1 MARLAIIGTGMVGA
15 SLGLAIKQAKVKD
28 LEIVGTDLERR
39 HANQAKNM
47 GAVDR
52 TSGSMVGAV
61 DGAQVVV
68 IATPVMAIK
77 EVMEI
82 IGPSLEPG
90 CLVTDTGS
98 SKGVVLEWADEILPS
113 RVNFVGGDPIISN
126 GGSGPEGATADA
138 FNNRPYCI
146 IPSRKA
152 SQSHVQTLTDLIRTI
167 GGKPYY
173 IDIAEHDSFVGA
185 VDQLPTLLGV
195 ALVSCTSQ
203 SPSWDDIAQVAS
215 HQYREMTKPAALD
228 PQSTSDSVL
237 SNQEG
242 VVSWI
247 DSFIGH
253 LYEVRKILTEH
264 EDKDAALRE
273 LFYQAAHQRARWM
286 AGAVSP
292 EMRFNS
298 NRERPPTAMEAMG
311 RMFTGDPSAQ
321 KKIFGRSITGDR
333 TSDGDKRRR

>member
-15 SLGLAIKQAKVKD
+15 SFGLAIKQAKVKD

-52 TSGSMVGAV
+52 TSSSMVGAV
-61 DGAQVVV
+61 DRAQVVV
-68 IATPVMAIK
+68 IATPVMAIR

-113 RVNFVGGDPIISN
+113 TVNFVGGDPIIGN
-126 GGSGPEGATADA
+126 DGSGPEAATAEA

-237 SNQEG
+237 SNPEG

-253 LYEVRKILTEH
+253 LYEVRKILTDH

-273 LFYQAAHQRARWM
+273 LFYQAAHERARWM

-292 EMRFNS
+292 EMRFHD
-298 NRERPPTAMEAMG
+298 NRERPPSAMEAMG

-333 TSDGDKRRR
+333 EDDKRRR

>member
-1 MARLAIIGTGMVGA
+1 MSRMAIIGTGMVGA
-15 SLGLAIKQAKVKD
+15 SLGLAVKQAKVRD
-28 LEIVGTDLERR
+28 LEIVGSDIERR
-39 HANQAKNM
+39 NANKAKDM
-47 GAVDR
+47 GALDR
-52 TSGSMVGAV
+52 VSGSLVGAV
-61 DGAQVVV
+61 QNAQVVV
-68 IATPVMAIK
+68 ISTPVMAIK
-77 EVMEI
+77 DVMDI

-98 SKGVVLEWADEILPS
+98 SKGLVLAWAEERLPAN
-113 RVNFVGGDPIISN
+113 VNFVGGHPIIGSD
-126 GGSGPEGATADA
+126 GSGPEAARADA
-138 FNNRPYCI
+138 FNNRPYCL
-146 IPSRKA
+146 IPSRRA
-152 SQSHVQTLTDLIRTI
+152 SQNHVQTLNDLIRTI

-173 IDIAEHDSFVGA
+173 IDLAEHDSFVGA

-215 HQYREMTKPAALD
+215 VQYREMTKPAALD
-228 PQSTSDSVL
+228 PQATSDSVL
-237 SNQEG
+237 SNREG

-253 LYEVRKILTEH
+253 LYEVRQILMEH
-264 EDKDAALRE
+264 EDKNAALKD
-273 LFYQAAHQRARWM
+273 LFYQAAHERARWM

-298 NRERPPTAMEAMG
+298 TRERPPTAMESMG

-321 KKIFGRSITGDR
+321 KKLFGRSITGER
-333 TSDGDKRRR
+333 ASDEYKRR

>member
-1 MARLAIIGTGMVGA
+1 MSRLAIIGTGMVGA
-15 SLGLAIKQAKVKD
+15 SLGLAIKQAKVRD
-28 LEIVGTDLERR
+28 LEIVGSDLERR
-39 HANQAKNM
+39 HANKAKDM

-52 TSGSMVGAV
+52 VSSSLVGAV
-61 DGAQVVV
+61 HGAQVVV

-77 EVMEI
+77 EVMQI
-82 IGPSLEPG
+82 VGPSLEPG

-98 SKGVVLEWADEILPS
+98 SKGIVLEWAEEILPS
-113 RVNFVGGDPIISN
+113 TVNFVGGDPII
-126 GGSGPEGATADA
+126 GADGSGPEAARGDV

-152 SQSHVQTLTDLIRTI
+152 SRSHVQTLTDLIRTI

-228 PQSTSDSVL
+228 PQATSDSVL
-237 SNQEG
+237 SNREG

-253 LYEVRKILTEH
+253 LYEVRQILMEH
-264 EDKDAALRE
+264 EDKDAALKD
-273 LFYQAAHQRARWM
+273 LFYKAAHERARWM

-292 EMRFNS
+292 EMRFHA
-298 NRERPPTAMEAMG
+298 NRERAPSAMESMG

-321 KKIFGRSITGDR
+321 KKMFGRSITGER
-333 TSDGDKRRR
+333 ASDDDKRRR

>member
-1 MARLAIIGTGMVGA
+1 MSRLAIIGTGMVGA
-15 SLGLAIKQAKVKD
+15 SLGLALKQAKVKD
-28 LEIVGTDLERR
+28 LEIVGSDLERR
-39 HANQAKNM
+39 HANQAKNL

-52 TSGSMVGAV
+52 VSGSLVGAV

-82 IGPSLEPG
+82 VGPSLEPG

-98 SKGVVLEWADEILPS
+98 SKGVVLEWAEEILPS
-113 RVNFVGGDPIISN
+113 TVNFVGGDPII
-126 GGSGPEGATADA
+126 GADGSGPEAARADV
-138 FNNRPYCI
+138 FTNRPYCV
-146 IPSRKA
+146 IPGRKA
-152 SQSHVQTLTDLIRTI
+152 SQNHVQALNDLIRTV

-215 HQYREMTKPAALD
+215 HQYREMTKPASLD

-237 SNQEG
+237 SNREG

-264 EDKDAALRE
+264 EDKDSALRD
-273 LFYQAAHQRARWM
+273 LFDKAAYQRARWM

-292 EMRFNS
+292 EMRFAS
-298 NRERPPTAMEAMG
+298 TSERPPSAMEAMG

-321 KKIFGRSITGDR
+321 KKIFGRSITGER
-333 TSDGDKRRR
+333 TSDDEKRRR